1 MNHLRNQ
8 EIIPIKLKKMYK
20 GKTVLITGSS
30 RGIGKSIADHFCDN
44 RADVL
49 EIHKTGGVD
58 LSDPNQIVQY
68 FENNRDQKID
78 ILINNAA
85 VPTSHY
91 AVRIP
96 LAEAIEMVMVDFMAV
111 FLVTRECLRLM
122 RNPTGRVINISSMAV
137 ALEPMGDSL
146 YAACKAGI
154 TKMNNII
161 AKEVAFGGIT
171 FNTLAISAI
180 ETDMLKQLKKDK
192 IDKVVKELPIP
203 RYAKMEDIMNV
214 IDFFASPKSDYIT
227 AQTIYLGGV
236 HE

>member
-1 MNHLRNQ
+1 MNHLRSQ
-8 EIIPIKLKKMYK
+8 EIIHIKSKKMYK

-30 RGIGKSIADHFCDN
+30 RGIGKSIADHFYDN

-49 EIHKTGGVD
+49 ELHKTGGVD
-58 LSDPNQIVQY
+58 LSDPNQIVEFFKAHQ
-68 FENNRDQKID
+68 DQRID

-85 VPTSHY
+85 VLTSHY

-96 LAEAIEMVMVDFMAV
+96 LKKAIEMVMVDFMAV

-122 RNPTGRVINISSMAV
+122 RNPTGRIINISSMAV
-137 ALEPMGDSL
+137 VLEPMGDSL

-154 TKMNNII
+154 TKMNNIM
-161 AKEVAFGGIT
+161 AKEVAFGDIT
-171 FNTLAISAI
+171 CNTLAVSAI
-180 ETDMLKQLKKDK
+180 ETDMLRQLNKAK
-192 IDKVVKELPIP
+192 IDKVIKELPIP